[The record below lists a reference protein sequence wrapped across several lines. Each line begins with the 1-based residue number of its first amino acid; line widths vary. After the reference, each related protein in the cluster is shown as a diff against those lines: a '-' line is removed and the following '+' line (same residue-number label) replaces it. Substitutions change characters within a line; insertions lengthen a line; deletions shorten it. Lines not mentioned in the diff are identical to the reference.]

1 MTHFDDWIPT
11 SPHQIW
17 ARYLDF
23 YMYLGVAP
31 TILGLL
37 LTLLTLALTST
48 RQTCCSCSCS
58 CTCGC
63 YSRPDCSFG
72 CGFPLPNCCCSC
84 STLPRVEYGAL
95 VVSKPQAHF
104 VLGDNGK
111 PKLVPEEEEVKIEE
125 TEKQNDEMVELVD
138 NQAGDNI
145 DIDMV

>member
-48 RQTCCSCSCS
+48 RQTCCSRS
-58 CTCGC
+58 
-63 YSRPDCSFG
+63 
-72 CGFPLPNCCCSC
+72 NCCCTC
-84 STLPRVEYGAL
+84 FTLPRVEYGAL

-104 VLGDNGK
+104 VLGANGK
-111 PKLVPEEEEVKIEE
+111 PELVPEGEEVKIEE

-145 DIDMV
+145 DMDIV